1 MGDESLSREH
11 TLNFARHCTS
21 LDKDFMGFD
30 ECFLKSVNRTYKYM
44 SFRTRIYQF
53 PVNDITVKL
62 EVLKRLNGYKPFLF
76 NFTVD
81 FCKFLK
87 GQKKSM
93 PTKFFYDM
101 FASYSNV
108 IHNCPYDVGKFTFYI
123 PKISKSFCLQ
133 HDFFVNKLPI
143 SHLNNMLTNVLPVPE
158 GVYCIHTIYLSQG
171 IARMDLKVYV
181 DIR

>member
-1 MGDESLSREH
+1 MVAFKSIQAILLVILIFLVKKIHCKFEFKNIE
-11 TLNFARHCTS
+11 CTS

-53 PVNDITVKL
+53 PVNDITVRV

-81 FCKFLK
+81 GCKFLK

-93 PTKFFYDM
+93 PTKFFYDI

-108 IHNCPYDVGKFTFYI
+108 LHNCPYD
-123 PKISKSFCLQ
+123 

-143 SHLNNMLTNVLPVPE
+143 SHLDNMLTKVLPVPE